1 MKKHSVT
8 AVIALMLVALMLMS
22 TGCSF
27 KDMISS
33 PGETE
38 TSELPAENND
48 TSESAED
55 GQSPAG
61 TTEADSSG
69 GTETAQPVRESFAD
83 TIDAIKDSVVAINV
97 YGTAYDYFYRE
108 YPTEGAGSGVII
120 SPDGYIV
127 TNNHVVTGGNSITV
141 FLQDGTDYPA
151 RVVGSDETG
160 DLAVLKIDAKGLTAA
175 KIGNSSTL
183 RVGDV
188 AIAVGNPLGELQ
200 GTVTK
205 GIISALDRELTID
218 NRTMTLLQ
226 TDAAINPGNSGGGL
240 FDSNGTLIG
249 IVCAKSSS
257 GNAEGLGFV
266 IPIDIAKPIFDDL
279 IDYGY
284 VTGRP
289 TLGLT
294 TVDISNNISAWQNGV
309 DWIGVY
315 VSEVTEDGPA
325 DAAGIKRVDYIHTV
339 DGKVI
344 SSTSELEAAVSAK
357 SVGDRVELEIWR
369 GSSRM
374 TVTVTLGEENNA
386 ATRS

>member
-55 GQSPAG
+55 GQLPAG

-69 GTETAQPVRESFAD
+69 STETAQPARESFAD

>member
-8 AVIALMLVALMLMS
+8 AVVALMLVALMLMS

-38 TSELPAENND
+38 TSEITAENNY

-55 GQSPAG
+55 GQLPSG

-325 DAAGIKRVDYIHTV
+325 DAAGIKRVDYIHSV

>member
-61 TTEADSSG
+61 TTETDSSG

-325 DAAGIKRVDYIHTV
+325 DAAGIKRVDYIHMV

-374 TVTVTLGEENNA
+374 TVTVTLGEDNNA